1 MKRQT
6 RTTKQ
11 IIKAVSVG
19 LSASML
25 LQPVTAMADG
35 LDETA
40 PVLPDVEEKEEVPYV
55 NAADEDAASENK
67 EALENAA
74 ELIDDAIDKEDATEH
89 AAEELQRATV
99 DPLEK
104 GAISA
109 IENTED
115 NDNHLIVPIN
125 PFIGIDFGDQK
136 DSAEEYET
144 SAGEKVDEA
153 QNILNEAEKK
163 LTGDPEAEEEAD
175 KTGVLDEFEENIQ
188 ASEGYS
194 YESVKEAAQAA
205 ADMLTA
211 DAASVSANE
220 ATSSA
225 EASEYAEVAKQAS
238 EEAAQMSVSANEN
251 AANAL
256 DEYNEA
262 SKLLEQAKAIAK
274 EANAEAEKK
283 IKAGYEDAKEAVK
296 KAKEAEEYA
305 EGLEKYVGLKKAAA
319 DAYVTELN
327 EDIKNLTEE
336 INKLNFQIGGK
347 YGELFWAD
355 LDYTAKYNTLC
366 YKLGELR
373 RAQGA
378 MYWAP
383 TAKDVENLKKQ
394 LSDLE
399 ETKRLAKENLNTLKL
414 AAEGAGSDNRAAQ
427 RALEG
432 ATAAYNQIKDAY
444 NQASNTVKEVTG
456 QKTVLE
462 GDVTELKAQ
471 YGDDIM
477 DKQSALRTASAE
489 GKSDAA
495 KALIKSV
502 MGADEVTAIAY
513 EEIPNGIFMVKT
525 GETVS
530 YYTYEIASNG
540 TITIKNCTYDVVE
553 ATTQAVEAEIASNLS
568 ESQKDALIAG
578 LEDGSFFV
586 KPNDKETF
594 MLTYKA
600 QKEKNDV
607 AYYKD
612 DKGVQHVVKCLKG
625 KGNDLHWYIYDNGS
639 KGDKVPSGQVYKIAK
654 SGLTSEAAD
663 KEIRDNKTRF
673 NLKKVSEGATTVY
686 TVTSN
691 VDSKVITEAELANG
705 TWLAYEKVSDAVE
718 GTDGEY
724 KVEYNGNLK
733 KEIGTGLNYKNA
745 PEMVD
750 GKYKYNYTVT
760 FGNIDYT
767 VDNEKIKWDGSKGC
781 WQIKDY
787 PGHPGWYSTDKISS
801 NNIMFKRFYAYPH
814 SSVEGLTEEQAE
826 AYGYGT
832 VVEVTPAT
840 NAQPATY
847 RVYYNKTIE
856 TPGSVNASVDSD
868 ALSLTDIV
876 AKLNELQGQINE
888 AQGVVDTNQGTVD
901 AYNAAVIDA
910 DAKKKAFVEADKKYK
925 DELNKYIG
933 QHYTSR
939 IAALKKAADNAEAAY
954 NAAKNRLDEAQ
965 KEYNQAFA
973 NAGFAYYKA
982 EGIRTQISALE
993 KTRDGKI
1000 SDKSNLKADL
1010 KEAEK
1015 VAKYYGERLK
1025 KANDLEDKAEA
1036 ARIAAEKARDAL
1048 KLLRGTSN
1056 VGAEAI
1062 RKAEEELSTAW
1073 NQYLDAKKLADLSK
1087 EDAEKAKESYN
1098 KILDRVEELLRE
1110 EAERRTT
1117 GGGGDEGGET
1127 TPTTPAPAPGTILV
1141 AQAGPAVV
1149 IPATA
1154 TATAGAP
1161 EDEEPEDVAAEETTQ
1176 QTITDNSVPMA
1187 AAPTEQTINDQ
1198 DVPLAPM
1205 DEQAKMSWW
1214 WIIAVLVLGTTGAE
1228 LLRRRMVKK
1237 NTATLES
1244 TKSDK

>member
-104 GAISA
+104 GTISA

-115 NDNHLIVPIN
+115 NDNHVIVPIF
-125 PFIGIDFGDQK
+125 PFIGIDLGDQK

-144 SAGEKVDEA
+144 SAGKKVDEA
-153 QNILNEAEKK
+153 QNILDEAEKE
-163 LTGDPEAEEEAD
+163 LTGDPEAKEEAD

-238 EEAAQMSVSANEN
+238 EEAEKMSVSANEN

-383 TAKDVENLKKQ
+383 TAKDVESLKQQ
-394 LSDLE
+394 LKDLE
-399 ETKRLAKENLNTLKL
+399 DAKRLAKENLNTLKL
-414 AAEGAGSDNRAAQ
+414 AAEGAGRDNRAAQ
-427 RALEG
+427 KALEG

-444 NQASNTVKEVTG
+444 NQASATVEEVTG

-462 GDVTELKAQ
+462 GDVEDLKSQ

-477 DKQSALRTASAE
+477 DKQSALRNASDE

-625 KGNDLHWYIYDNGS
+625 NGNDLHWYIYDNGS
-639 KGDKVPSGQVYKIAK
+639 KGAKVPSGQVYKIAK

-663 KEIRDNKTRF
+663 KEIRDNKIRI
-673 NLKKVSEGATTVY
+673 NLMKVSEGVTTVY

-691 VDSKVITEAELANG
+691 VDSKLITEAELANG
-705 TWLAYEKVSDAVE
+705 TWLASEKVSDAVE
-718 GTDGEY
+718 GTDAVYAIVVEGDVKPNGSHNRFWNTEPEY
-724 KVEYNGNLK
+724 AN
-733 KEIGTGLNYKNA
+733 
-745 PEMVD
+745 D
-750 GKYKYNYTVT
+750 DYKYDYRTT
-760 FGNIDYT
+760 YGNTEYT
-767 VDNEKIKWDGSKGC
+767 VDNGTLRWDKNQG
-781 WQIKDY
+781 WQIKGY
-787 PGHPGWYSTDKISS
+787 NGNNRWKNIGSISENNRHTIVAYLH
-801 NNIMFKRFYAYPH
+801 NNI
-814 SSVEGLTEEQAE
+814 EGLSEAE
-826 AYGYGT
+826 ADAYGYGDSAK
-832 VVEVTPAT
+832 VLVKEAT
-840 NAQPATY
+840 DAKPATY
-847 RVYYNKTIE
+847 RVYYNKTTE

-888 AQGVVDTNQGTVD
+888 AQGVVDTNQGTAD
-901 AYNAAVIDA
+901 AYNAAVTDA
-910 DAKKKAFVEADKKYK
+910 DAKKKAFVEADRKYK
-925 DELNKYIG
+925 DELSKYSG

-939 IAALKKAADNAEAAY
+939 IAALKKAAYDAEAAY

-965 KEYNQAFA
+965 REYNQAFA

-1062 RKAEEELSTAW
+1062 RKAEEELSTAL

-1087 EDAEKAKESYN
+1087 EDAEKAKESYK

-1117 GGGGDEGGET
+1117 GEGDEDEGGET
-1127 TPTTPAPAPGTILV
+1127 TPTTPAPAGNILV

-1187 AAPTEQTINDQ
+1187 AAPTEQTINEQ

-1214 WIIAVLVLGTTGAE
+1214 WIIVVLVLGTTGAE